1 MTHDQLTVLSATVDG
16 SSAMN
21 VGQVVFWLA
30 LGLSVL
36 GVALV
41 LRCIA
46 RGHAVRDLRS
56 LWLGMALLALSV
68 PLWFGSRMVPPPA
81 DSTTRA
87 LAGSQPPPAVQ
98 ALIKRHCYACH
109 AAQPGVMTA
118 PWTVRLDQP
127 GAVDRL
133 SSKIYRQVVQLRAMP
148 MGNASHMT
156 EQERQ
161 VIAHWYQSRPHPPP
175 HTQQSR

>member
-1 MTHDQLTVLSATVDG
+1 MSEP
-16 SSAMN
+16 
-21 VGQVVFWLA
+21 
-30 LGLSVL
+30 
-36 GVALV
+36 
-41 LRCIA
+41 R
-46 RGHAVRDLRS
+46 
-56 LWLGMALLALSV
+56 
-68 PLWFGSRMVPPPA
+68 
-81 DSTTRA
+81 
-87 LAGSQPPPAVQ
+87 PPPAVQ

-109 AAQPGVMTA
+109 AAQPGVITA

-161 VIAHWYQSRPHPPP
+161 VIARWYQSRPHPPQ
-175 HTQQSR
+175 HMQQSR